1 MDKYSYYNPHN
12 QSHAGKLKKNMTEA
26 EACLWKYALSSGK
39 MKGYVFR
46 KQRPILNY
54 IADFMCKELNLV
66 IEVDGGIH
74 DNLLIQERDELK

>member
-1 MDKYSYYNPHN
+1 MDKYSYYNPRN
-12 QSHAGKLKKNMTEA
+12 QAHASKLKKNMTEA
-26 EACLWKYALSSGK
+26 EACLWKYALSAGK
-39 MKGYVFR
+39 MKGYGFR